1 MENIDFEDPRVIGS
15 LIPLGII
22 CLVVIFGNMMVIAAV
37 RMTSKLRGATN
48 LFIVSLAWADLMLG
62 VVVLPSSATYEVGKW
77 VFCALLFSQKDII
90 LALLRDDFFAIFWID
105 LRVAKTLSS
114 RQKNDENGNG
124 LQFSGIREIMQ
135 ENMTQYVSPPVREL
149 SDRARNA
156 TGRFRCLLGLF
167 CCC

>member
-62 VVVLPSSATYEVGKW
+62 VVVLPSSATYEVGK
-77 VFCALLFSQKDII
+77 LFSHNDIT
-90 LALLRDDFFAIFWID
+90 LALLRDDVFAIFWID
-105 LRVAKTLSS
+105 LRVAKAVSS
-114 RQKNDENGNG
+114 IKTE
-124 LQFSGIREIMQ
+124 E
-135 ENMTQYVSPPVREL
+135 
-149 SDRARNA
+149 
-156 TGRFRCLLGLF
+156 
-167 CCC
+167 